1 MTTKDEFLMSVVI
14 RRRDDLELPVEVTD
28 AVAMVR
34 ELLEAGAF
42 LDVVQVQGIAS
53 RRSEVLDSD
62 TPEGSQGA
70 PQAMAQFGHS
80 HD

>member
-34 ELLEAGAF
+34 ELLGAGAF
-42 LDVVQVQGIAS
+42 LDVVQVTGR
-53 RRSEVLDSD
+53 RRSDVLDAD
-62 TPEGSQGA
+62 LRDAVQGVNKYRHYH
-70 PQAMAQFGHS
+70 P
-80 HD
+80 D

>member
-34 ELLEAGAF
+34 ELLGAGAF
-42 LDVVQVQGIAS
+42 LDVVQVTGR

>member
-1 MTTKDEFLMSVVI
+1 MTTKDEFVMSVVI
-14 RRRDDLELPVEVTD
+14 RRRDDLEMPVETAD

-42 LDVVQVQGIAS
+42 LDVVQVVGR
-53 RRSEVLDSD
+53 RRSEVLDD
-62 TPEGSQGA
+62 TPDSAQGA
-70 PQAMAQFGHS
+70 PQAMTQFGHS

>member
-1 MTTKDEFLMSVVI
+1 MTTKDEFVMSVVI
-14 RRRDDLELPVEVTD
+14 RRRDDLEMPVETAD

-42 LDVVQVQGIAS
+42 LDVVQVVGR